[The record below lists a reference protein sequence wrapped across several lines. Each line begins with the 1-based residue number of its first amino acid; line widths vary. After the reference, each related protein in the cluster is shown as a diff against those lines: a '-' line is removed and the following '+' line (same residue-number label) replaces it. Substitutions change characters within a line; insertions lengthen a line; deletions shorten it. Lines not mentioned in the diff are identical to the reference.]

1 MRSTAE
7 GATDTVVGKVAWHQ
21 VPHAGFVMARANSPI
36 PRRWGGDLWSLPYA
50 ALLSVFVVLSGDQV
64 RTAARP
70 GRPGR
75 AVLLLTPTEQRGL
88 TPTTLISLVAVAV
101 LACVGTLA
109 ALMLLPTVAVAAAVT
124 AFFVLVL
131 LEVIPA
137 AVLAWRTQALD
148 RADRQA
154 EAEYP
159 HAALLHWVSA
169 YPCGEEL
176 GSTLLEATLEKYG
189 TTQAVRLS
197 TRTERLTRWCAHHGF
212 EVIASVN
219 LPGAPLNPR
228 DRGATMV
235 RTPCG
240 GLT

>member
-1 MRSTAE
+1 MRSTTE
-7 GATDTVVGKVAWHQ
+7 GATDTVVGRVAWHQ

-50 ALLSVFVVLSGDQV
+50 ALLGVFVVLSGDQV

-75 AVLLLTPTEQRGL
+75 AVLLLTPTKQHGL
-88 TPTTLISLVAVAV
+88 TLTTLLLLAGVAV
-101 LACVGTLA
+101 LACAGTLV
-109 ALMLLPTVAVAAAVT
+109 ALVLLPTVAVAGAVT
-124 AFFVLVL
+124 VFLVLVL

-137 AVLAWRTQALD
+137 AVLAWRTRALG
-148 RADRQA
+148 RTDRQA

-176 GSTLLEATLEKYG
+176 GSTLLEATLEKHG
-189 TTQAVRLS
+189 TAQALRLS
-197 TRTERLTRWCAHHGF
+197 TRTERLTRWYAQHGF

-240 GLT
+240 RLT